1 VTVPPTIRAAAPA
14 GLALAV
20 AGVALLVSW
29 SALPDRVAL
38 VHEPETGAVA
48 FAASRVDL
56 VLVVGVLLVGTLVAY
71 LVCAAFLAWTPA
83 RHLLVP
89 HAEHWKAPGRRP
101 ELRRRLAVWLA
112 RGFAVAWWS
121 VAVELVVTMLAQRGG
136 ALATWWLPAAVSG
149 LTVLLLLGG
158 LVVAFTVGFAPDARP
173 APVRPGR
180 EARAAAALPAG
191 AAGPGRQAG
200 RGSAADSTTA
210 SPRSSRPGD
219 APGTRAAQPRAGGP
233 ASSAPPRP
241 GAAPAAGADRPGPPR
256 PYQPRPRA
264 PRAPGSRPH
273 QGGGSTRG

>member
-29 SALPDRVAL
+29 RALPDRVAL
-38 VHEPETGAVA
+38 VHEPEAGAVA

-101 ELRRRLAVWLA
+101 EMRRRFAVWLA

-121 VAVELVVTMLAQRGG
+121 VALELVVTMLAQRGG

-149 LTVLLLLGG
+149 LAVLLLLGG
-158 LVVAFTVGFAPDARP
+158 LVVAFAAGFTPDARP
-173 APVRPGR
+173 ARAPARASAPARPGR
-180 EARAAAALPAG
+180 EEGRASAADATTASSRPPGPGGASGAPAPAPR
-191 AAGPGRQAG
+191 AAGPA
-200 RGSAADSTTA
+200 STTA
-210 SPRSSRPGD
+210 RG
-219 APGTRAAQPRAGGP
+219 A
-233 ASSAPPRP
+233 

>member
-1 VTVPPTIRAAAPA
+1 MTVPPTIRAAAPA
-14 GLALAV
+14 GLALAG

-29 SALPDRVAL
+29 WALPDRVGL

-56 VLVVGVLLVGTLVAY
+56 VLVVGLLLVGTLVAY

-83 RHLLVP
+83 RHVLVP
-89 HAEHWKAPGRRP
+89 HAEHWKAAGRRP
-101 ELRRRLAVWLA
+101 EMRRRLAAWLA

-121 VAVELVVTMLAQRGG
+121 VALELVVTMLAQRGG

-158 LVVAFTVGFAPDARP
+158 LVVAFTAGFTPDARP
-173 APVRPGR
+173 A
-180 EARAAAALPAG
+180 AAAAASAPASAPARASAPTRAG
-191 AAGPGRQAG
+191 GRGSVADATPASSRPSRPGGAPAAPAPTSRAAGPA
-200 RGSAADSTTA
+200 STTA
-210 SPRSSRPGD
+210 RG
-219 APGTRAAQPRAGGP
+219 A
-233 ASSAPPRP
+233 
-241 GAAPAAGADRPGPPR
+241 GAAPAAGVDRPGPPR